1 MELIGKTFMWEGA
14 ISCISWKDVSC
25 KLLTKA
31 SRYVLL
37 GMQKKDEHLCLPRRG

>member
-14 ISCISWKDVSC
+14 ISCVSWKEVRC

-31 SRYVLL
+31 SRYVPW
-37 GMQKKDEHLCLPRRG
+37 GMQKDEHLCLPRHG

>member
-14 ISCISWKDVSC
+14 ISCVSWKELSC

-31 SRYVLL
+31 SGYVPS
-37 GMQKKDEHLCLPRRG
+37 GMQKKDEHLCLPRHS